1 MSRNH
6 PSHSFSQCHAR
17 LSRNATQAFAAH
29 IKEVGTAM
37 VNDLERDRVLVQDL
51 LDFKE
56 RLDRVLTISFCG
68 SEHFGHAL
76 KEAFESFINVR
87 QVRTLHRSKRLQP
100 PDLHVGLLA
109 YGKAPLGPAAHPPP
123 FACGDR
129 TDRPSWWRTFSTRS
143 CDRATRAPLRRS
155 WRRLSIRP

>member
-1 MSRNH
+1 
-6 PSHSFSQCHAR
+6 
-17 LSRNATQAFAAH
+17 
-29 IKEVGTAM
+29 M

-68 SEHFGHAL
+68 SELFGHAL

-109 YGKAPLGPAAHPPP
+109 YGKRLLDQPPTRPLLRAATEPT
-123 FACGDR
+123 G
-129 TDRPSWWRTFSTRS
+129 
-143 CDRATRAPLRRS
+143 RAGGA
-155 WRRLSIRP
+155 LSRHEAAIGQQGHL